1 MPELPELPKFKIVR
15 IAILTVLSLTAWTL
29 SVAQDGS
36 QSQNQKAPD
45 TFTEGAAA
53 KLLSQ
58 IAEGLQG
65 HSSKKMMAAFDL
77 ARMDGGATFKE
88 QITAFLN
95 QYETIRI
102 HFKLIEV
109 KDGTATVDA
118 ELDATPRDSLTPP
131 EHKKLQLTFTAD
143 NGSGSWKFV
152 DVQPRAF
159 FS

>member
-1 MPELPELPKFKIVR
+1 MPRLPKLPKFKTGFAIIVMVSLA
-15 IAILTVLSLTAWTL
+15 AISVSAALSGPR
-29 SVAQDGS
+29 SQDQQTSG
-36 QSQNQKAPD
+36 A
-45 TFTEGAAA
+45 FTESAAA

-58 IAEGLQG
+58 MAEGLQG
-65 HSSKKMMAAFDL
+65 HSSKKILGAFDV
-77 ARMDGGATFKE
+77 ARMDGGASFKE

-95 QYETIRI
+95 QYETIRV
-102 HFKLIEV
+102 HFKLGEV
-109 KDGTATVDA
+109 KDGTVTVDA

-152 DVQPRAF
+152 DVQPRTF